1 VLKGAHLT
9 LMIGPT
15 LPIVAPVSVVD
26 ALREVQVT
34 TTAGQRSGFQLTF
47 AAGKSSDLIRTLIP
61 ASYLDPRRRVIVVV
75 TIAGVPHVLMDG
87 VITRQD
93 VAPSSEPGASQVTV
107 TGEDLSLM
115 MDLDDYSYVSFPG
128 MAAEARVAMVLGKYA
143 MYGMVPAVVPNPTF
157 FDVPLP
163 TERIPSQK
171 GGMRAR
177 GAPCK
182 GTDLAYIEALA
193 NENGYVFYI
202 EPGPLPGMNI
212 AYWGPEVRI
221 GIPQPA
227 LTVNMDSETN
237 VESLRF
243 SYDGLS
249 RKQLTMGIQ
258 EPFSKRRI
266 PVPIPNISILR
277 PPLAL
282 RPALALRSEPIDDVA
297 KLNAT
302 QAAAYGL
309 SKTAQ
314 SADAITA
321 EGELDVTRYGH
332 LLRARGLV
340 GVRGGGLSYDGLYY
354 VKRVST
360 RVRRGV
366 ITQSFTL
373 TRDGLLPLTPVVPV

>member
-9 LMIGPT
+9 LLIGPT
-15 LPIVAPVSVVD
+15 LPIVAPTSVVD
-26 ALREVQVT
+26 ALREAQVT

-47 AAGKSSDLIRTLIP
+47 AAGKSSDLARTLIP
-61 ASYLDPRRRVIVVV
+61 AGYLDPRMRVIVVV
-75 TIAGVPHVLMDG
+75 TIAGLPHVLMDG

-107 TGEDLSLM
+107 TGEDLSLL
-115 MDLDDYSYVSFPG
+115 MDLDDYSYASFPG

-143 MYGMVPAVVPNPTF
+143 IYGMVPAVVPNPTF

-171 GGMRAR
+171 GGIRAR

-193 NENGYVFYI
+193 NENGYVFYV
-202 EPGPLPGMNI
+202 EPGPQPGMNI

-227 LTVNMDSETN
+227 LTMNMDSETN

-249 RKQLTMGIQ
+249 RKQLTMLIQ
-258 EPFSKRRI
+258 EPFSKSQI

-314 SADAITA
+314 YADAITA
-321 EGELDVTRYGH
+321 EGELDVARYGH
-332 LLRARGLV
+332 VLRARGLV
-340 GVRGGGLSYDGLYY
+340 GVRGASISYDGLYY